1 MDRGEQLMAE
11 KTLCIIKPDAV
22 ANNFV
27 DQINEMI
34 ESKGLSI
41 LKSIKID
48 IPPEI
53 AKQFYAEHSEKP
65 FFSDLVDFITSG
77 PAVVQILQGDSCIT
91 KYRNLMGATNPKEAE
106 EGTIRKKFA
115 ESISKNAVH
124 GSDSPE
130 SAVREI
136 EIMSALF

>member
-1 MDRGEQLMAE
+1 MSE

-41 LKSIKID
+41 LKSKKTD
-48 IPPEI
+48 ISPEI
-53 AKQFYAEHSEKP
+53 AKRFYAEHTEKP
-65 FFSDLVDFITSG
+65 FFNELVNFITSG
-77 PAVVQILQGDSCIT
+77 PAVVQILEGDSCILA
-91 KYRNLMGATNPKEAE
+91 YRSLMGATNPEEAE

-130 SAVREI
+130 SADREI

>member
-1 MDRGEQLMAE
+1 MSE

-22 ANNFV
+22 ENNFV
-27 DQINEMI
+27 EKINEMI

-41 LKSIKID
+41 LKSKKTNISS
-48 IPPEI
+48 EI
-53 AKQFYAEHSEKP
+53 AKQFYAEHSEEP
-65 FFSDLVDFITSG
+65 FFNELVDFITSG
-77 PAVVQILQGDSCIT
+77 PAVVQILEGDACIT
-91 KYRNLMGATNPKEAE
+91 SYRSLMGATNPEEAE

-130 SAVREI
+130 SADREI

>member
-1 MDRGEQLMAE
+1 MSE

-22 ANNFV
+22 ENNFV

-41 LKSIKID
+41 LKSKKTNISS
-48 IPPEI
+48 EI
-53 AKQFYAEHSEKP
+53 AKKLYAEHSEKP
-65 FFSDLVDFITSG
+65 FFNELVDFITSG
-77 PAVVQILQGDSCIT
+77 PAVVQILEGDACIT
-91 KYRNLMGATNPKEAE
+91 SYRSLMGATNPEEAE

-130 SAVREI
+130 SADREI

>member
-1 MDRGEQLMAE
+1 MSE

-22 ANNFV
+22 ENNFV

-41 LKSIKID
+41 LKSKKTNISSD
-48 IPPEI
+48 I

-65 FFSDLVDFITSG
+65 FFNELVDFITSG
-77 PAVVQILQGDSCIT
+77 PAVVQILEGDACIT
-91 KYRNLMGATNPKEAE
+91 SYRSLMGATNPEEAE
-106 EGTIRKKFA
+106 EDTIRRKFA
-115 ESISKNAVH
+115 ESISRNAVH

-130 SAVREI
+130 SAEREI
-136 EIMSALF
+136 EIMSALL

>member
-1 MDRGEQLMAE
+1 MSE

-22 ANNFV
+22 ENNFV

-41 LKSIKID
+41 LKSKKTNISS
-48 IPPEI
+48 EI
-53 AKQFYAEHSEKP
+53 AKKFYAEHSEKP
-65 FFSDLVDFITSG
+65 FFNGLVDFITSG
-77 PAVVQILQGDSCIT
+77 PAVVQILEGEACIT
-91 KYRNLMGATNPKEAE
+91 SYRSLMGATNPEEAK

-130 SAVREI
+130 SADREI
-136 EIMSALF
+136 EIMSTLF

>member
-1 MDRGEQLMAE
+1 MSE

-22 ANNFV
+22 ENNFV

-34 ESKGLSI
+34 ESKGLTI
-41 LKSIKID
+41 LKSKKTNISS
-48 IPPEI
+48 EI
-53 AKQFYAEHSEKP
+53 ARQFYAEHSEKP
-65 FFSDLVDFITSG
+65 FFIELVDFITSG
-77 PAVVQILQGDSCIT
+77 PAVVQILEGDSCI
-91 KYRNLMGATNPKEAE
+91 KSYRSLMGSTNPEEAE

-130 SAVREI
+130 SADREI

>member
-1 MDRGEQLMAE
+1 MDRGERLMSE

-34 ESKGLSI
+34 QSNGLLI
-41 LKSIKID
+41 LKSKKTD
-48 IPPEI
+48 ISPEI
-53 AKQFYAEHSEKP
+53 ARQFYAEHSEKP

-77 PAVVQILQGDSCIT
+77 PAVVQILEGDSCIT
-91 KYRNLMGATNPKEAE
+91 NYRNLMGATNPKEAE

-136 EIMSALF
+136 EIMSSLF

>member
-1 MDRGEQLMAE
+1 MSE

-22 ANNFV
+22 ENNFV

-41 LKSIKID
+41 LKSKKTNISS
-48 IPPEI
+48 EI

-65 FFSDLVDFITSG
+65 FFNELVDFITSG
-77 PAVVQILQGDSCIT
+77 PAVVQILEGDACIT
-91 KYRNLMGATNPKEAE
+91 SYRSLMGATNPEEAE

-124 GSDSPE
+124 GSDSVSYTHLTLPTIY
-130 SAVREI
+130 SV
-136 EIMSALF
+136 

>member
-1 MDRGEQLMAE
+1 MDRGERLMSE

-34 ESKGLSI
+34 HSNGLSI
-41 LKSIKID
+41 LKSKKID
-48 IPPEI
+48 ISPEI
-53 AKQFYAEHSEKP
+53 AKQFYEEHSEKP
-65 FFSDLVDFITSG
+65 FFSDLVNFITSG
-77 PAVVQILQGDSCIT
+77 PVVVQILEGDSCIT
-91 KYRNLMGATNPKEAE
+91 NYRNLMGATNPKEAE

>member
-1 MDRGEQLMAE
+1 MSE

-22 ANNFV
+22 ENNFV

-41 LKSIKID
+41 LKSKKTNISS
-48 IPPEI
+48 EI
-53 AKQFYAEHSEKP
+53 AEQFYAEHSEKP
-65 FFSDLVDFITSG
+65 FFNELVDFITSG
-77 PAVVQILQGDSCIT
+77 PAVVQILEGDACIT
-91 KYRNLMGATNPKEAE
+91 SYRSLMGATNPEEAE

-130 SAVREI
+130 SADREI

>member
-1 MDRGEQLMAE
+1 MSE

-22 ANNFV
+22 ENNFV

-41 LKSIKID
+41 LKSKKTNISS
-48 IPPEI
+48 EV
-53 AKQFYAEHSEKP
+53 AKKFYAEHSEKP
-65 FFSDLVDFITSG
+65 FFNELVDFITSG
-77 PAVVQILQGDSCIT
+77 PAVVQILEGDACIT
-91 KYRNLMGATNPKEAE
+91 SYRSLMGATNPEEAE

-130 SAVREI
+130 SADREI

>member
-1 MDRGEQLMAE
+1 MSE

-22 ANNFV
+22 ENNFV

-34 ESKGLSI
+34 ESKGLTI
-41 LKSIKID
+41 LKSKKTNISS
-48 IPPEI
+48 ET
-53 AKQFYAEHSEKP
+53 AKKFYAEHSEKP
-65 FFSDLVDFITSG
+65 FFNELVDFITSG
-77 PAVVQILQGDSCIT
+77 PAVIQILEGDSSIT
-91 KYRNLMGATNPKEAE
+91 SYRSLMGATNPEEAE

-130 SAVREI
+130 SADREI

>member
-1 MDRGEQLMAE
+1 MSE

-22 ANNFV
+22 ENNFV

-41 LKSIKID
+41 LKSKKTNISS
-48 IPPEI
+48 EI
-53 AKQFYAEHSEKP
+53 AKKFYAEHSEKP
-65 FFSDLVDFITSG
+65 FFNELVDFITSG
-77 PAVVQILQGDSCIT
+77 PAVVQILEGDACIT
-91 KYRNLMGATNPKEAE
+91 SYRSLMGATNPEEAE

-130 SAVREI
+130 SADREI
-136 EIMSALF
+136 EIMSTLF

>member
-1 MDRGEQLMAE
+1 MSE

-41 LKSIKID
+41 LKSKKTD
-48 IPPEI
+48 ISPEI

-65 FFSDLVDFITSG
+65 FFNELVNFITSG
-77 PAVVQILQGDSCIT
+77 PAVVQILEGDSCILA
-91 KYRNLMGATNPKEAE
+91 YRSLMGATNPEEAE

-130 SAVREI
+130 SADREI

>member
-1 MDRGEQLMAE
+1 MAE

-27 DQINEMI
+27 VQINEMI

-41 LKSIKID
+41 LKSKKTD
-48 IPPEI
+48 ISPEI

-65 FFSDLVDFITSG
+65 FFNELVNFITSG
-77 PAVVQILQGDSCIT
+77 PAVVQILEGDSCILS
-91 KYRNLMGATNPKEAE
+91 YRSLMGATNPEEAE

-130 SAVREI
+130 SADREI

>member
-1 MDRGEQLMAE
+1 MSE

-22 ANNFV
+22 ENNFV
-27 DQINEMI
+27 NQINEMI

-41 LKSIKID
+41 LKSKKTNISS
-48 IPPEI
+48 EI

-65 FFSDLVDFITSG
+65 FFNELVDFITSG
-77 PAVVQILQGDSCIT
+77 PAVVQILEGDACIT
-91 KYRNLMGATNPKEAE
+91 SYRSLMGATNPEEAE

-130 SAVREI
+130 SADREI

>member
-1 MDRGEQLMAE
+1 MSE

-34 ESKGLSI
+34 ESKGLAI
-41 LKSIKID
+41 LKSKRTNIS
-48 IPPEI
+48 PEI

-65 FFSDLVDFITSG
+65 FFEELVNFITSG
-77 PAVVQILQGDSCIT
+77 PAVIQILEGDSCIT
-91 KYRNLMGATNPKEAE
+91 NYRNLMGATNPADAE
-106 EGTIRKKFA
+106 EGTIRKRFA

-124 GSDSPE
+124 GSDSPK
-130 SAVREI
+130 SADREI
-136 EIMSALF
+136 EIMSVLF

>member
-1 MDRGEQLMAE
+1 MDRGERLMSE

-34 ESKGLSI
+34 QSNGLSI
-41 LKSIKID
+41 LKSKKID
-48 IPPEI
+48 ISPEI
-53 AKQFYAEHSEKP
+53 AKQFYEEHSEKP
-65 FFSDLVDFITSG
+65 FFSDLVNFITSG
-77 PAVVQILQGDSCIT
+77 PVVVQILEGDSCIT
-91 KYRNLMGATNPKEAE
+91 NYRNLMGATNPKEAE

>member
-1 MDRGEQLMAE
+1 MSE

-22 ANNFV
+22 KNNSV

-41 LKSIKID
+41 LKSKKTSISS
-48 IPPEI
+48 EI

-65 FFSDLVDFITSG
+65 FFNELVDFITSG
-77 PAVVQILQGDSCIT
+77 PAVIQILEGDFCIT
-91 KYRNLMGATNPKEAE
+91 RYRSLMGATNPDEAE
-106 EGTIRKKFA
+106 EGTIRKNFA

-130 SAVREI
+130 SADREI